1 MKGFSREN
9 EIITITKNILIES
22 EAFKDQDYYNPEMF
36 YLVSLYIMESVFDFY
51 SEELFKFL
59 LYNGINYFKT
69 QRLSREDKN
78 YLLIFEK
85 ETKNFTSFYS
95 LSELEIL
102 FLDLIKNEKKKIIEK
117 LKNVNELKTDEKI
130 SYIVKKLKEKRIKKI
145 KFEQNIDFNDITDL
159 LDF

>member
-1 MKGFSREN
+1 MKSFSREN

-59 LYNGINYFKT
+59 LFNGINYFKT
-69 QRLSREDKN
+69 QKLSQEDKN

-95 LSELEIL
+95 LSELETI
-102 FLDLIKNEKKKIIEK
+102 FLELIKNEKKKIIEK

-130 SYIVKKLKEKRIKKI
+130 SYIVKKLKEKKIKKI
-145 KFEQNIDFNDITDL
+145 KLEENIDFNDISDL